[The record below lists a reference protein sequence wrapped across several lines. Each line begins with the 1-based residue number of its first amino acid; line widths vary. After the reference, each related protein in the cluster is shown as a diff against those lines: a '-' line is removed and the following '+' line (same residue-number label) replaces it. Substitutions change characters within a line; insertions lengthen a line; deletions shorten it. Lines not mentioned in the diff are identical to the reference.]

1 MHTCPQTAEG
11 REIVADGF
19 AEVAATVLES
29 YGRGD
34 MPHIVEGVNTA
45 DTVLYTVFIY
55 INIS

>member
-1 MHTCPQTAEG
+1 MRPQTAEG